1 MADFLILPADFAA
14 TTVEVVCASQSAKT
28 RQCGAASINIRK
40 SALPD
45 FVARMESEGL
55 RCELSA

>member
-1 MADFLILPADFAA
+1 MVDFLILPADFAA
-14 TTVEVVCASQSAKT
+14 TTTVVVCASQAAKDWW
-28 RQCGAASINIRK
+28 CGAASFNVRK

-45 FVARMESEGL
+45 FVARMEAEGF

>member
-28 RQCGAASINIRK
+28 RQCGAVSLNVRK
-40 SALPD
+40 SALPE
-45 FVARMESEGL
+45 FVARMEAEGL